1 MTNPTTDSIL
11 SDLPLIMSFRQRIL
25 LRGLQFEIRTGGKM
39 TRAASCYSI
48 IKKEYGFKGN
58 KANVLAQFISCLEQ
72 EAKNAES
79 DSRS

>member
-1 MTNPTTDSIL
+1 MNNSPTDSVI
-11 SDLPLIMSFRQRIL
+11 SDLSTILHWRERTL

-39 TRAASCYSI
+39 TRGASCYTI
-48 IKKEYGFKGN
+48 IKKQYGFKGN

-79 DSRS
+79 DSRP

>member
-58 KANVLAQFISCLEQ
+58 KANVLAQLIAFHEQ
-72 EAKNAES
+72 QAKNSQS
-79 DSRS
+79 DAQP